1 MFSCCAAQNERNLS
15 PRGSRRR
22 RPALVNQS
30 RSFAAP
36 EPDRAESILPAAQAR
51 RDSVAITDARADYVV
66 RPLATRSSDVNDCKT
81 KINEPI
87 TNVKDLMSHIVLM
100 RQELNE
106 AERANCVDQLERFY
120 KAIYTNIHGL
130 GMVKHNQSCITGDSA
145 YMTSTWITEINNLR
159 DHLRRELNDNLP
171 KGRSAGFKTEYNQY
185 VESVVNFFLGDRLQ
199 APDEQLM
206 LEQPLNELIDQ
217 TLQLKH
223 SCQGEESI
231 LTCLSGLGKQASS
244 TESVDTVAKL
254 ISQLSS
260 LLKSKSSHK
269 QFNTLFL
276 EFFTPL
282 VPQDLVPQE
291 QALEAFFAAETR
303 NFKLLEN
310 MVTTICAFEKSKD
323 TPSYTLL
330 TPILMNTAYLVAGN
344 SNREIDATLQTLLST
359 ILDCAREDSQKNIM
373 IHTAMTWIEEKIS
386 EDSHS
391 TDLDRNTLDHLDE
404 RFMLSE
410 DDRETYKCP
419 LSFRLMRTPINA
431 HQGVMYEKLA
441 FQHYREE
448 RKKVDQPVTDPQ
460 SRKPYTEDELN
471 LVEGSI
477 NRIAR
482 KNLYGLLGISVD

>member
-1 MFSCCAAQNERNLS
+1 
-15 PRGSRRR
+15 
-22 RPALVNQS
+22 
-30 RSFAAP
+30 
-36 EPDRAESILPAAQAR
+36 
-51 RDSVAITDARADYVV
+51 
-66 RPLATRSSDVNDCKT
+66 
-81 KINEPI
+81 
-87 TNVKDLMSHIVLM
+87 
-100 RQELNE
+100 
-106 AERANCVDQLERFY
+106 
-120 KAIYTNIHGL
+120 
-130 GMVKHNQSCITGDSA
+130 
-145 YMTSTWITEINNLR
+145 
-159 DHLRRELNDNLP
+159 
-171 KGRSAGFKTEYNQY
+171 
-185 VESVVNFFLGDRLQ
+185 
-199 APDEQLM
+199 
-206 LEQPLNELIDQ
+206 
-217 TLQLKH
+217 
-223 SCQGEESI
+223 
-231 LTCLSGLGKQASS
+231 
-244 TESVDTVAKL
+244 
-254 ISQLSS
+254 
-260 LLKSKSSHK
+260 
-269 QFNTLFL
+269 
-276 EFFTPL
+276 
-282 VPQDLVPQE
+282 
-291 QALEAFFAAETR
+291 
-303 NFKLLEN
+303 
-310 MVTTICAFEKSKD
+310 
-323 TPSYTLL
+323 
-330 TPILMNTAYLVAGN
+330 MNTAYLVAGN